1 MKKGRVKKK
10 IVWLLATILTV
21 TGVANIGAMSE
32 VGAAEM
38 IAAKSINMKQ
48 SDNTIAGIDAPIS
61 TDNTA
66 TEWQGDYIYYG
77 SYSGSSVKFRV
88 LSPCEVNYGD
98 TTLLLDSDAV
108 LAQMKYKDSYSDVRW
123 SSSDLKTWLN
133 GTGNGQFLEEFSTT
147 EQSAIID
154 STKSSVIGAGDFPSE
169 KYVYVALTGEK
180 IFALDASEANHSGYG
195 YANDDTRIKQGG
207 IYEWWLRS
215 TNPMVTDAIC
225 TVYSDGNIYNY
236 YFPNYEKVGASPALN
251 IDLDA
256 VLLTSPYNQEK
267 ATTFASVDE
276 ITTNEWRLTL
286 KATDEELRA
295 ETNSDTIFYVD
306 KETKNERSL
315 VVTHR
320 VATTVFSDA
329 TQVSAMLTDVTGNVL
344 YYGKVNDAFAS
355 ESTIEIPDTLS
366 IGNYN
371 LYVFAEEVNATTMTD
386 YACSL
391 GTPISI
397 TVQSKEDVTK
407 NKVTVVNGHGS
418 GTYETGVIVEIRANM
433 AKAGMQFLK
442 WEVTEGNVTLANE
455 TSPITSFPMP
465 EDAVTVTA
473 VYEDIS
479 ETSDTGEHLKII
491 WIGLLVVAI
500 FLAVILLIVR
510 KRLIKEW

>member
-21 TGVANIGAMSE
+21 TGVANVGTMSK

-215 TNPMVTDAIC
+215 TNPEVTDAIC

-236 YFPNYEKVGASPALN
+236 YFPNYEKVGASPAMN

-267 ATTFASVDE
+267 ATAFACVDE
-276 ITTNEWRLTL
+276 SSTNEWKLTI
-286 KATDEELRA
+286 KATDDELQA
-295 ETNSDTIFYVD
+295 QTISNTTFYVNQASQD
-306 KETKNERSL
+306 DRSL
-315 VVTHR
+315 IVTHR
-320 VATTVFSDA
+320 APSTVLSSA
-329 TQVSAMLTDVTGNVL
+329 TQVSAMLTDSTGNVL
-344 YYGKVNDAFAS
+344 YYGKVGAAS
-355 ESTIEIPDTLS
+355 ASSSTIEMPDTLAA
-366 IGNYN
+366 GNYS
-371 LYVFAEEVNATTMTD
+371 LYVFAEDVNTATMTD

-397 TVQSKEDVTK
+397 IVQSKEGVTT
-407 NKVTVVNGHGS
+407 NAVTVVNGFGS
-418 GTYETGVIVEIRANM
+418 GDYESGIEVEIRANM
-433 AKAGMQFLK
+433 AEPGKQFSK
-442 WEVTEGNVTLANE
+442 WKVTEGTATLTDE
-455 TSPITSFPMP
+455 TSPVTSFIMM
-465 EDAVTVTA
+465 ENAVTVTA
-473 VYEDIS
+473 IYEDIS
-479 ETSDTGEHLKII
+479 ETSDTGDHLKLI
-491 WIGLLVVAI
+491 WISLLAVAI
-500 FLAVILLIVR
+500 VLAGILLIVKR
-510 KRLIKEW
+510 KLINKW